1 MSEDDGEVDIDSSD
15 DEADG
20 GWCPRAE
27 FKVDGPPVVQVVTR
41 EEDEWR
47 MIKVSPVV
55 TVEAMES
62 ALRSERP
69 LLRIVALATFVRGGV
84 RAGLVR

>member
-1 MSEDDGEVDIDSSD
+1 MS
-15 DEADG
+15 AN
-20 GWCPRAE
+20 
-27 FKVDGPPVVQVVTR
+27 VVVVRVVTR
-41 EEDEWR
+41 EKDEWH

-69 LLRIVALATFVRGGV
+69 LLRIAALATFGRGGV